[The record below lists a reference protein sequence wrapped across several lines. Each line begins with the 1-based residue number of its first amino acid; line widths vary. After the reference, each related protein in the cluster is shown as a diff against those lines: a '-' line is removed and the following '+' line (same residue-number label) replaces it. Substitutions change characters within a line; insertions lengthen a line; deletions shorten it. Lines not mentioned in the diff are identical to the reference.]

1 MLEFLVGST
10 IVLIYGSTPL
20 RKKIRSELPWG
31 QPLSKLNPKPET
43 RNQKPETRNFK
54 KDNAPRAW
62 GMQPNI
68 PFLCCSMFVTVS
80 WNAKIRP

>member
-20 RKKIRSELPWG
+20 RKKYAPNFRGDSPF
-31 QPLSKLNPKPET
+31 QNST